1 MENGGGDASA
11 AAWRFGA
18 ANPAMEAARSQS
30 IRALVYRVYACLDR
44 GDARSVAPLG
54 HGDPAAFACFRAA
67 PAATG
72 AVVAAAASGAHNS
85 YAPAAG
91 IAEACSLCDN
101 AFAGEIPDELHNC
114 TALDV
119 AYLNNNNL
127 DRRRHS
133 TVA

>member
-91 IAEACSLCDN
+91 IAEACRLGTKEVQAQVTYMGPSYQVL
-101 AFAGEIPDELHNC
+101 
-114 TALDV
+114 
-119 AYLNNNNL
+119 
-127 DRRRHS
+127 
-133 TVA
+133 

>member
-54 HGDPAAFACFRAA
+54 HGDPPRSRASA
-67 PAATG
+67 RRRRPRARRRRR
-72 AVVAAAASGAHNS
+72 ASGAHNS

-91 IAEACSLCDN
+91 IAEACRYIVFL
-101 AFAGEIPDELHNC
+101 IRL
-114 TALDV
+114 L
-119 AYLNNNNL
+119 
-127 DRRRHS
+127 R
-133 TVA
+133 

>member
-67 PAATG
+67 PAPRRRRRRRRLRRAQ
-72 AVVAAAASGAHNS
+72 H

-91 IAEACSLCDN
+91 IAEACRYIVFL
-101 AFAGEIPDELHNC
+101 IRL
-114 TALDV
+114 L
-119 AYLNNNNL
+119 
-127 DRRRHS
+127 R
-133 TVA
+133 